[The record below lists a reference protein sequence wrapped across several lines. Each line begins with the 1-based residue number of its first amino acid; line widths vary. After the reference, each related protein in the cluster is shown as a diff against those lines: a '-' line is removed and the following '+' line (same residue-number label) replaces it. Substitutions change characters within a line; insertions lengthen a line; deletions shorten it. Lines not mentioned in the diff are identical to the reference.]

1 MKMGLI
7 PPFDITRSDIKLPR
21 DQRREA
27 IRILHCAAQGL
38 PIDGYFD
45 PAGASREP
53 GLFGDFDPL
62 GAIDN
67 CARCRVAQQPGWN
80 VRPVRA
86 VDLYA
91 NESVSGASVMR
102 EVLP

>member
-1 MKMGLI
+1 MRLI
-7 PPFDITRSDIKLPR
+7 QPVDITRSDIKFPR

-27 IRILHCAAQGL
+27 IRILHCAVQGR

-53 GLFGDFDPL
+53 GLFGDVDPF
-62 GAIDN
+62 GVIDN

-80 VRPVRA
+80 VRPDRG
-86 VDLYA
+86 VDLYV
-91 NESVSGASVMR
+91 NESVSGESVMR